1 MFTGWYTLTWYN
13 KDANDLIRW
22 ENRELLSRFE
32 ENRCKQKLGR
42 IQVQLINLGE
52 GEGLKRE
59 WIQEENNED
68 SGSFKGNKMQ
78 SEYTILFVIKC
89 N

>member
-1 MFTGWYTLTWYN
+1 M
-13 KDANDLIRW
+13 IRW

-52 GEGLKRE
+52 GDGLKRE

-68 SGSFKGNKMQ
+68 SGSFHHA
-78 SEYTILFVIKC
+78 I
-89 N
+89 